1 MKKRLYKSEELIE
14 HMENKGIA
22 FEITN
27 KADAKKF
34 LETNNYYM
42 KLAAYRNNYEKHMTG
57 KNKGKYINLEFAYL
71 QELSRI
77 DMELRYLILH
87 MCLDIEHALK
97 VKLLNSIENNENEDG
112 YNIVEKLKERVPKML
127 SRIKQHDGSLYCKD
141 IIQAYNDQYPVW
153 VLVEVISFG
162 DFTHLCALYEELYD
176 EVIVNNKYLNSVRD
190 IRNAAAHSNCLINK
204 LKEKNNKPEGE
215 VINYVKNIATIG
227 KGARDSKLSVKFLY
241 DFVVLLAVYDEIIP
255 EGKLRDKRLTELND
269 LISVRCLRNKDYFV
283 KNEIIKSAY
292 SFVKKIVDNMIS
304 K

>member
-162 DFTHLCALYEELYD
+162 DFTHLCALY
-176 EVIVNNKYLNSVRD
+176 
-190 IRNAAAHSNCLINK
+190 
-204 LKEKNNKPEGE
+204 
-215 VINYVKNIATIG
+215 
-227 KGARDSKLSVKFLY
+227 
-241 DFVVLLAVYDEIIP
+241 
-255 EGKLRDKRLTELND
+255 
-269 LISVRCLRNKDYFV
+269 
-283 KNEIIKSAY
+283 
-292 SFVKKIVDNMIS
+292 
-304 K
+304 

>member
-1 MKKRLYKSEELIE
+1 
-14 HMENKGIA
+14 
-22 FEITN
+22 
-27 KADAKKF
+27 
-34 LETNNYYM
+34 
-42 KLAAYRNNYEKHMTG
+42 
-57 KNKGKYINLEFAYL
+57 
-71 QELSRI
+71 
-77 DMELRYLILH
+77 
-87 MCLDIEHALK
+87 
-97 VKLLNSIENNENEDG
+97 
-112 YNIVEKLKERVPKML
+112 ML